1 MRFNESGVNRWVIKY
16 QTMRIKCRS
25 CGKLSVSQHYHSI
38 RRKHGHNF
46 FALIV
51 YNSIS
56 LRQSHGLIAKA
67 FKTLYGYN
75 ISRMVCDTA
84 RKHFANLYE
93 EAYQNIFRTIQQG
106 SLVHADETTIKLHFG
121 DGYIWVFTSMT
132 EVAYVYSTTRDSSI
146 PKEYL
151 TGFGGVLVSD
161 FFSAYSTLECRKQR
175 CIVHLMRDMND
186 DLRKN
191 PFDAEFKLVLQ
202 NFGVMMRSILNT
214 IDKFGL
220 KKRYL
225 HKHRK
230 DVEQFYRDLDI
241 KYLQSEV
248 AVQYRDRLNKWKTEL
263 FTFLNYDGVPW
274 NNNNAEHAVKMFA
287 AYRQSSNGLF
297 TEAGIKRFLILLSI
311 HETCRYRE
319 VDFFEFL
326 RSGSTDLLNYPS
338 PMVEI
343 AKDD

>member
-1 MRFNESGVNRWVIKY
+1 
-16 QTMRIKCRS
+16 
-25 CGKLSVSQHYHSI
+25 
-38 RRKHGHNF
+38 
-46 FALIV
+46 
-51 YNSIS
+51 
-56 LRQSHGLIAKA
+56 
-67 FKTLYGYN
+67 
-75 ISRMVCDTA
+75 
-84 RKHFANLYE
+84 
-93 EAYQNIFRTIQQG
+93 
-106 SLVHADETTIKLHFG
+106 LHFG